1 MREILPLWSA
11 APFAGMLLCVAA
23 LPLAAPRFWHNH
35 FAKVAAF
42 WALLA
47 LIPMLALFG
56 KAAYYEFMR
65 TILKSYIPFIILL
78 GSIYFISGG
87 ILITGTPKATPAIN
101 TAMLLAGT
109 ALASVMGTIG
119 AAMLIVRPLVRA
131 NKHRKHGALA
141 MIFFI
146 FLAANVGGAVT
157 PLGDPPLFL
166 GFLAGV
172 PFFWTLK
179 VLPQMAFATAALLLV
194 FFLLDWRNHKNELPV
209 SGGPVTRDTLPIR
222 IKGAYNL
229 IFILGIMGAVLLSG
243 SLNIG
248 SVNVIGIPVTGEA
261 LLRDGLILVMLAL
274 SAFFTPVSIRDENE
288 FTWYPLKEVAV
299 LFAAIFITMAPCLD
313 ILSAGPKGHLGF
325 IMAGLNGP
333 RHYFWAVGILSSLLD
348 NAPAYLAFLHSAL
361 GVFYPGQ
368 SGASAVSMLIR
379 GHPAYLKAISA
390 GSVFFGAFTY
400 IGNAP
405 NFLVRSISEE
415 AGIDMPGFFGYLFK
429 YSLPV
434 LVPLYLIITFV
445 FF

>member
-1 MREILPLWSA
+1 
-11 APFAGMLLCVAA
+11 MLLCVAA

-35 FAKVAAF
+35 FAKVAAL
-42 WALLA
+42 WTLLT
-47 LIPMLALFG
+47 LVPMLALFG

-65 TILKSYIPFIILL
+65 TILKNYFPFIILL

-87 ILITGTPKATPAIN
+87 ILIKGTPKATPAIN

-131 NKHRKHGALA
+131 NRHRKHGALA
-141 MIFFI
+141 IIFFI
-146 FLAANVGGAVT
+146 FLAANVGGAIT

-166 GFLAGV
+166 GFLTGV

-179 VLPQMAFATAALLLV
+179 VLPQMAFATAALLLI
-194 FFLLDWRNHKNELPV
+194 FFLLDRRNHKKELPV
-209 SGGPVTRDTLPIR
+209 SGAPIAGDALPFG

-243 SLNIG
+243 FLHMG
-248 SVNVIGIPVTGEA
+248 SVNIMGVPVAGEA
-261 LLRDGLILVMLAL
+261 LARDGLILVMLAL

-299 LFAAIFITMAPCLD
+299 LFAAIFITMAPCLE
-313 ILSAGPKGHLGF
+313 ILTAGPRGHLGF
-325 IMAGLNGP
+325 IMVSLKGP

-348 NAPAYLAFLHSAL
+348 NAPAYLAFLHSTL
-361 GVFYPGQ
+361 GGFYPGQ
-368 SGASAVSMLIR
+368 AGANAVSMLIR
-379 GHPAYLKAISA
+379 DHPAYLEAISA
-390 GSVFFGAFTY
+390 GSVLFGAFTY

-405 NFLVRSISEE
+405 NFMVRSISEE

-434 LVPLYLIITFV
+434 LAPLYLIITFI